1 MTKMKTVL
9 VDFTRL
15 AEKCGFGEIA
25 DNYSKN
31 LMAYL
36 PIEDMHFILL
46 VKEKYKGIM
55 GDGVDYVSVE
65 HLNHDLRALKMP
77 IDLWHTT
84 DQLFI
89 KRKRNKKMLNIFTIH
104 DLNFLHEKKGI
115 HRLKTLWKMRWR
127 VKHSDCITVI
137 SNYVKEDLLAHVNI
151 GNKPLHVIYNGIKD
165 SETDQQKNP
174 KFVKEG
180 ERFFFTIGQ
189 TRAKKNFH
197 VLIPMMKY
205 LPEYKLFICG
215 RAYSRDYHQLET
227 LIQET
232 GVSNVFL
239 TGEISNE
246 EKNWMYAHCEA
257 FLFPSRLEGFGLP
270 VLEAMR
276 HKAKVFSSQFTSLP
290 EVCKDHATYFD
301 SYDPEDMATLVKTG
315 VRNWDKNSQEAKDAQ
330 AYSQGFTYQR
340 YTKTYLNLY
349 RKMLGLELL

>member
-1 MTKMKTVL
+1 MKTVL

-31 LMAYL
+31 LMACY
-36 PIEDMHFILL
+36 PIEDLHFVLL
-46 VKEKYKGIM
+46 VKEKDKGFL
-55 GDGVDYVSVE
+55 GDKVDYVSVE
-65 HLNHDLRALKMP
+65 HLNHDLKALKCH

-84 DQLFI
+84 DQLYI
-89 KRKRNKKMLNIFTIH
+89 KRKRKKRMLNIFTIH
-104 DLNFLHEKKGI
+104 DLNFLHEKKGV
-115 HRLKTLWKMRWR
+115 HCLKTLWKMKWR

-137 SNYVKEDLLAHVNI
+137 SHYVKDDLLAHVNV

-165 SETDQQKNP
+165 SEIDNQIRP
-174 KFVKEG
+174 KFANEG

-205 LPEYKLFICG
+205 LPQYKLFICG
-215 RAYSRDYHQLET
+215 QAYGSYYHQLKV
-227 LIQET
+227 LIEET
-232 GVSNVFL
+232 GVGNVFL

-246 EKNWMYAHCEA
+246 EKNWLYAHCEA

-276 HKAKVFSSQFTSLP
+276 HKAKVFASRFTSLP
-290 EVCKDHATYFD
+290 EICKNHATYFD
-301 SYDPEDMATLVKTG
+301 SYDPEDMAALVETSL
-315 VRNWDKNSQEAKDAQ
+315 RHWDKNSSEAREAQ
-330 AYSQGFTYQR
+330 AYSQGFTYQK
-340 YTKTYLNLY
+340 YTQTYLNLY
-349 RKMLGLELL
+349 REMLGLKKL